1 MDERGWYTYQTV
13 FLTLLLCL
21 SRLFVR
27 DAVYFEGQ
35 LGKLDEVL
43 FPTLGL
49 GVWFSFFII
58 LILRNK

>member
-21 SRLFVR
+21 SCLFVR

-35 LGKLDEVL
+35 LGKLDEVF
-43 FPTLGL
+43 FPTLAL
-49 GVWFSFFII
+49 GVWGFFSII